1 MSSES
6 ENKRND
12 VKVVKITAILADGN
26 PDWEETVEDFIGSL
40 KLKLENC
47 HPRKLITFEGVEM
60 TFSEAIIAVT
70 PQLTKITPNEP
81 KKRGRPKG
89 SKNKP
94 RKSKTAVRT
103 KKAMDDLK
111 DNKRKFTG
119 PMYGWNAK
127 KDGSLVPNWKE
138 QNNID
143 WMRKQLASGLS
154 AVAVGRKLIAK
165 GITGKKGGMW
175 GSSIVLKV
183 IRNNIHDT
191 RNEDEAPKWFK
202 NRKYSVLK
210 L

>member
-12 VKVVKITAILADGN
+12 VKVVKITAILADGS

-60 TFSEAIIAVT
+60 TFSEAIT
-70 PQLTKITPNEP
+70 PQPTKITPNEP

-94 RKSKTAVRT
+94 RKSKTAVVT

-119 PMYGWNAK
+119 PMYGWNAQ

-143 WMRKQLASGLS
+143 WMREQLARGLS
-154 AVAVGRKLIAK
+154 AAAVGRTLTAK
-165 GITGKKGGMW
+165 GIPGKKGGMW
-175 GSSIVLKV
+175 GSSIVLRV
-183 IRNNIHDT
+183 IRSNFHDT
-191 RNEDEAPKWFK
+191 RNADEAPKWFK

-210 L
+210 I